1 MKVKSRRSI
10 VRSALVALFAALL
23 ALTFLNGR
31 GHSLLVDNK
40 DSPDGTVMAID
51 GVLVSVDG
59 REELE
64 LYSGDRD
71 MEKVK
76 GQTHTV
82 RIESLGDGTVLEAK
96 IRLPLMSDMMLLSIP
111 MLLAG
116 KEPYLSVFV
125 PLDQMPNDD
134 EDIGNSNAYTS
145 PDAVPGGDELPEAG
159 LQDAGLPEEEAPLE

>member
-1 MKVKSRRSI
+1 MKVKSRRII
-10 VRSALVALFAALL
+10 VRSALVALFAGLL
-23 ALTFLNGR
+23 ALTFLTGR
-31 GHSLLVDNK
+31 GHSILIDNK
-40 DSPDGTVMAID
+40 DSPDGSIPAID

-82 RIESLGDGTVLEAK
+82 RIESLEDGTVLETK
-96 IRLPLMSDMMLLSIP
+96 ITVPLMSDMMLLSIP

-125 PLDQMPNDD
+125 PLDQAPPDD
-134 EDIGNSNAYTS
+134 EDVGNNNSYTS
-145 PDAVPGGDELPEAG
+145 PDAVIE
-159 LQDAGLPEEEAPLE
+159 DAPAAEETVIQ

>member
-1 MKVKSRRSI
+1 MNKPSKTI
-10 VRSALVALFAALL
+10 LVRSALIAVFFALL
-23 ALTFLNGR
+23 ALTFLTGK
-31 GHSLLVDNK
+31 GHSILIDNK
-40 DSPDGTVMAID
+40 DSADGSVLAID

-82 RIESLGDGTVLEAK
+82 RIESFEDGTVLETK

-116 KEPYLSVFV
+116 KEPNLTVFV
-125 PLDQMPNDD
+125 PLDQAPPDD
-134 EDIGNSNAYTS
+134 EDIGNNNSYTS
-145 PDAVPGGDELPEAG
+145 PDAVIEGEPAGEELVA
-159 LQDAGLPEEEAPLE
+159 Q